1 MKSKILKFVG
11 NSRNIIIIYVLFALL
26 ASIQGASSGPKTFG
40 DNGAEYTEYN
50 NYVIFK
56 KSFEHLKDNQDLYA
70 LYPEEHWDL
79 YKYTPTFAA
88 FFGVFSISPDVVGLS
103 LWNLLN
109 ALLLLLAVYYLPKL
123 STTQKGFIL
132 LFVLLELLTNMQ
144 NEQSNGLIAGLLI
157 MSFGLLERKKLMW
170 ASLCVVFSVF
180 IKIFGV
186 VGFALF
192 LFYPQKWKLAMYTV
206 GWTLLLLLIPL
217 IWIDLGQYTALFE
230 SYKQMLSEDHSISYG
245 YSVMGWIYTWFSIEV
260 NKNIIVLIGA
270 ILFMV
275 PLVKFKLY
283 QQHAF
288 KYLTMVSILIWVVIF
303 NHKAESPTYIIAMA
317 GAALWFIQ
325 GKKNTLNTV
334 LFVSAFVFTSL
345 SPTDLFPRFIRESYV
360 NPYLLKAVPCIL
372 IWFKIIY
379 DMILFDKSE
388 PDENVEALVD

>member
-1 MKSKILKFVG
+1 
-11 NSRNIIIIYVLFALL
+11 
-26 ASIQGASSGPKTFG
+26 
-40 DNGAEYTEYN
+40 
-50 NYVIFK
+50 
-56 KSFEHLKDNQDLYA
+56 
-70 LYPEEHWDL
+70 
-79 YKYTPTFAA
+79 
-88 FFGVFSISPDVVGLS
+88 
-103 LWNLLN
+103 
-109 ALLLLLAVYYLPKL
+109 
-123 STTQKGFIL
+123 
-132 LFVLLELLTNMQ
+132 
-144 NEQSNGLIAGLLI
+144 
-157 MSFGLLERKKLMW
+157 MSFLKNL
-170 ASLCVVFSVF
+170 S
-180 IKIFGV
+180 
-186 VGFALF
+186 
-192 LFYPQKWKLAMYTV
+192 V